1 MRCTNKSEILFRAGR
16 EEENRTPSKWRYLS
30 RSAQCCCWKGRGLSY
45 LPWQRFLVTLFTCGK
60 FCARMHRRASDEDLG
75 SWAPRGQGLVRPWS
89 AGELQVRNNCADHQS
104 RHFPPGEQA
113 RRERTLPAHSVLSRP
128 EGAEAPGAGDMGTAR
143 APAGGGHVPGH
154 QHPAAGWRGLWVHAV
169 SRGRQGRPW
178 PSGLCAFCQQSCA
191 RLLRVRISLKFSILC
206 IQCFCIFKNLL

>member
-16 EEENRTPSKWRYLS
+16 EEENQTPSKWRYLS

-60 FCARMHRRASDEDLG
+60 FCARMHWGASDEDLG

-104 RHFPPGEQA
+104 RHFPQANKPGGSGRCRHVLCSA
-113 RRERTLPAHSVLSRP
+113 GRRAQRHLGQGTWGQLEPQQVAVTSRAISTP
-128 EGAEAPGAGDMGTAR
+128 PRAGGVSGCTRCPGASGTALAFR
-143 APAGGGHVPGH
+143 FMHILSAELCQA
-154 QHPAAGWRGLWVHAV
+154 
-169 SRGRQGRPW
+169 S
-178 PSGLCAFCQQSCA
+178 SGE
-191 RLLRVRISLKFSILC
+191 
-206 IQCFCIFKNLL
+206 N